1 MVINKYVGKLCL
13 VDVKEMRD
21 IISRD
26 TISYL
31 RTYDGNV
38 WRAKEGRVSLHHL
51 IPVRAKKTSYVRRR
65 SRRGSNLP

>member
-31 RTYDGNV
+31 RTYDDDTRSEYKKRIDENV
-38 WRAKEGRVSLHHL
+38 AMLRSLGVL
-51 IPVRAKKTSYVRRR
+51 TIDVDKC
-65 SRRGSNLP
+65 

>member
-31 RTYDGNV
+31 RTYDDDTRSEYKKRIDENV
-38 WRAKEGRVSLHHL
+38 AMLRSLGVL
-51 IPVRAKKTSYVRRR
+51 MVDVEAC
-65 SRRGSNLP
+65 

>member
-13 VDVKEMRD
+13 VDVKEMQD

-31 RTYDGNV
+31 RTYDDDTRSEYKKRIDENV
-38 WRAKEGRVSLHHL
+38 AMLRSLGVL
-51 IPVRAKKTSYVRRR
+51 TIDVGAC
-65 SRRGSNLP
+65 

>member
-13 VDVKEMRD
+13 VDVKEMQD

-31 RTYDGNV
+31 RTYDDDTRSEYKKRIDENV
-38 WRAKEGRVSLHHL
+38 AMLRSLGVL
-51 IPVRAKKTSYVRRR
+51 TIDVDKC
-65 SRRGSNLP
+65 

>member
-13 VDVKEMRD
+13 VDVKEMQD

-31 RTYDGNV
+31 RTYDDDTRSEQKKRIDENV
-38 WRAKEGRVSLHHL
+38 AMLRSLGVL
-51 IPVRAKKTSYVRRR
+51 TIDVDKC
-65 SRRGSNLP
+65 

>member
-13 VDVKEMRD
+13 VDVKEMQD

-31 RTYDGNV
+31 RTYDDDTRSEQKKRIDENV
-38 WRAKEGRVSLHHL
+38 AMLRSLGVL
-51 IPVRAKKTSYVRRR
+51 TIDVGAC
-65 SRRGSNLP
+65 